1 MAQPQQFWVKG
12 YSCNAQYCV
21 QCVLEDKL
29 HRLILLNNGSDPC
42 FNSTANTVVSA
53 PLIYSSTS
61 DWSGQVGGGEGSRSD
76 KLPSSDRRILLT
88 HWVGDAVAKV
98 YSDQL
103 YRRRLFEK
111 TGYAMTPDGTDD
123 NSINLEGLDGP
134 HTFMEANND
143 KEPREYEQP
152 FPPADEEHPEG
163 FSDEDDE
170 EETGGD
176 YNRRV
181 RGSDDIAVLDDDDDL
196 DAGQTTL
203 PLECPPGYD
212 LFRLAP
218 PALDASLVK
227 RHMLRRG
234 LGWVKRFITRRA
246 GTGAPGLQHGADRA
260 DPCHAQYKA
269 STRYVPCYGRGRGGR
284 FLGVTGGGNCAFK
297 NASTCVIGGTAGRG
311 QQAHRPRG

>member
-103 YRRRLFEK
+103 YRRRLFDK
-111 TGYAMTPDGTDD
+111 TGHAMTPDGTDD
-123 NSINLEGLDGP
+123 KIINLEGLDGP
-134 HTFMEANND
+134 RTLMDAEND

-152 FPPADEEHPEG
+152 FPPADKEHPEE
-163 FSDEDDE
+163 FNDEDDE
-170 EETGGD
+170 EETGSD
-176 YNRRV
+176 YTRRV
-181 RGSDDIAVLDDDDDL
+181 RGSDDIAMLDDDDDL
-196 DAGQTTL
+196 DAGETTL
-203 PLECPPGYD
+203 PLECPLGYH
-212 LFRLAP
+212 LSRLAP
-218 PALDASLVK
+218 LTLDASLLN
-227 RHMLRRG
+227 RHIMLRRG
-234 LGWVKRFITRRA
+234 LGWVKGFITRRA
-246 GTGAPGLQHGADRA
+246 QARAPGLRQQGADRA
-260 DPCHAQYKA
+260 NRRYAQYKD
-269 STRYVPCYGRGRGGR
+269 STRYVQLRW
-284 FLGVTGGGNCAFK
+284 A
-297 NASTCVIGGTAGRG
+297 
-311 QQAHRPRG
+311 RPRRKILRYYWRRPLRFQECFDVSY